1 MSRSPASARATVL
14 LDTPARRATSTIVNG
29 LPSPVRR
36 NFPSKSGNDT
46 GQYPQ
51 GQEQCDRSIGRHSS
65 VSAIARRPQ
74 QKRSAGRRSTRK
86 FIATCPIDLAIG
98 RTRITPSFRACRW
111 RLRRRPTA
119 PIHRRLPMSTPFGSL
134 SRRSLLAMMGAAP
147 ASAAISQL
155 LPANAFAAGALN
167 IYSWPDYFSNDD
179 LAAYAKKSGVTP
191 NIATYNDNGA
201 LFSKL
206 NSPAGAGFDIVIP
219 SSGWIRQLADK
230 NLLLELDHSKIDFS
244 ALDQSLLNRDYDPGN
259 KYSIPKDWGLLGVV
273 YDPGAVGGEIK
284 TWQDFFDAGAR
295 PSVSGKVRLTKDA
308 GETVGP
314 ALWIQGKDWNT
325 ATADEIRGTK
335 DFLKGFAKHVK
346 TFSGFDPAAMANG
359 SIVLAQANQAAARGA
374 IQQNPKL
381 KWVVPGPHSEIWV
394 DSYSIAAQA
403 E

>member
-1 MSRSPASARATVL
+1 
-14 LDTPARRATSTIVNG
+14 
-29 LPSPVRR
+29 
-36 NFPSKSGNDT
+36 
-46 GQYPQ
+46 
-51 GQEQCDRSIGRHSS
+51 
-65 VSAIARRPQ
+65 
-74 QKRSAGRRSTRK
+74 
-86 FIATCPIDLAIG
+86 
-98 RTRITPSFRACRW
+98 
-111 RLRRRPTA
+111 
-119 PIHRRLPMSTPFGSL
+119 MSTPFGSL

-394 DSYSIAAQA
+394 DSYAIAAQA
-403 E
+403 ENVDQAYDFLTFFLSPDIQVKETQYLGYPHAIAGLQQKIAADTPNADLIFGGPGVDFDSLTSFIVNPETIDVYQEVQNEVQAAAGA